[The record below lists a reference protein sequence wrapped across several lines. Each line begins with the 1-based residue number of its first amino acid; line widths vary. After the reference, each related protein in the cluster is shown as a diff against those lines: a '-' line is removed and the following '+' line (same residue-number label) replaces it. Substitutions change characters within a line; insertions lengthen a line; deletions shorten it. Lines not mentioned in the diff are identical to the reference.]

1 MATLIYSLSLIRYIM
16 YEIIVCCQ
24 SCMYFSM
31 FLLKVEN
38 AFKAKSNHI
47 KLFKSINNTRACK
60 RSIML
65 FVKTNHTQTEEINHL
80 IISRQYLCKKIL
92 SFK

>member
-1 MATLIYSLSLIRYIM
+1 MATLIYNLSLIRRNALGKSDNR
-16 YEIIVCCQ
+16 VCI
-24 SCMYFSM
+24 FL